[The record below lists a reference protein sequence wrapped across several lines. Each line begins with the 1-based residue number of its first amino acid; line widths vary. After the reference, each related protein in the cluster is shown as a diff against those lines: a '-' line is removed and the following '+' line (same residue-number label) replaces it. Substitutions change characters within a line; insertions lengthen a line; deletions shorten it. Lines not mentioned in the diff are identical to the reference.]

1 MAKRKFHKRRS
12 HGSRAK
18 RHGYSS
24 RRRRVGATALNFS
37 ATGPL
42 VKFGS
47 IALGYFFGDK
57 LLAPVKKMIGD
68 KLDPK
73 IVAVGESGL
82 GYMLALRRGG
92 KKNLLTVVAGGILLG
107 DGVKSLVS
115 SFGIGGIG
123 PYGRVNVV
131 NGPYGNTPVI
141 NGRRRLGSYTPNN
154 SLNGYSPSGTLA
166 KVVGSIGNASGS
178 GISNYGSDCMS

>member
-1 MAKRKFHKRRS
+1 MAKKKFHKRRS
-12 HGSRAK
+12 HAK
-18 RHGYSS
+18 RSHGRS
-24 RRRRVGATALNFS
+24 RRRRVGATALNLS

-47 IALGYFFGDK
+47 IALGYFYGAK
-57 LLAPVKKMIGD
+57 LLAPLKSMIGD

-73 IVAVGESGL
+73 IVAVAEGGL

-92 KKNLLTVVAGGILLG
+92 RKNIFTAVAGGLLLG
-107 DGVKSLVS
+107 DGLKSLVT
-115 SFGIGGIG
+115 SFGVGGIG

-141 NGRRRLGSYTPNN
+141 NGANRRRLGSYTPNN
-154 SLNGYSPSGTLA
+154 SLNGYTPSGTLA

-178 GISNYGSDCMS
+178 GISNAGSDCMS